1 MLYRVKIRGNSRSY
15 FFLLFLDLSVSGVPI
30 HEYVSFTLVKMNDT
44 AVKLGVSHKDG
55 YFWLSANKLG

>member
-1 MLYRVKIRGNSRSY
+1 MLYRVKILGNSRC
-15 FFLLFLDLSVSGVPI
+15 FFFLFLDFSVSGVPI